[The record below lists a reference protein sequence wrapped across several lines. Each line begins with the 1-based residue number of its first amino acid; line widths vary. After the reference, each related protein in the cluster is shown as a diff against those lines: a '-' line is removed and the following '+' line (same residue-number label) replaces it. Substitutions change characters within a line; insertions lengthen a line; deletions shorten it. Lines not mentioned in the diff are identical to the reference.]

1 MSDRTGTRQV
11 LQGNEACA
19 VGALAA
25 GVNFFGGYP
34 ITPSSEI
41 AEVMSQ
47 CLPLM
52 GGRFIQM
59 EDEIASIA
67 AVVGASLAGAKAMT
81 ATSGPGFSLM
91 QENLGF
97 AAIAEIPC
105 VIVNVQRAG
114 PSTGLPTQ
122 PAQADVQQT
131 RWGTHGDHSI
141 IALAPSSV
149 LECFTMTV
157 DCVNLSERFRTPV
170 VLLSDEVVGHMRE
183 SVELPAPG
191 TYEVTHR
198 KRPEAGDSDYCPYGE
213 CPDGGRQPLA
223 AFGDDHR
230 FHVTGLTHD
239 PRGFPTMV
247 KSEVD
252 EKIRGIVDKIEDRAD
267 ELASYEEFMLDDAD
281 VLLFAYGST
290 ARVAKSSV
298 RELRKKGVRA
308 GLLRAKTIWPFSD
321 SRLNE
326 LAGRVRLVVVPE
338 MNLGQLALEVE
349 RAMCGAADV
358 RAFGKVDG
366 DLFTPDEITGFT
378 MEAAGL

>member
-1 MSDRTGTRQV
+1 MSERAGTKQV

-19 VGALAA
+19 IGALAA

-67 AVVGASLAGAKAMT
+67 AIVGASLAGAKAMT

-183 SVELPAPG
+183 SVMLPAPG
-191 TYEVTHR
+191 TYQVVHR
-198 KRPEAGDSDYCPYGE
+198 KSPEHGATDYCPYGE
-213 CPDGGRQPLA
+213 CEDGGLQPLA
-223 AFGDDHR
+223 AFGGEHR

-247 KSEVD
+247 KEEVD
-252 EKIRGIVDKIEDRAD
+252 AKIRGIVGKIEDCAD
-267 ELASYEEFMLDDAD
+267 ELACYEEFMLEDAD

-298 RELRKKGVRA
+298 RQLRDAGVKA
-308 GLLRAKTIWPFSD
+308 GLLRTKTIWPFSD
-321 SRLNE
+321 ARLSE
-326 LAGRVRLVVVPE
+326 LKDQLKLVVVPE
-338 MNLGQLALEVE
+338 MNLGQLSLEVE
-349 RAMCGAADV
+349 RALCGAADV
-358 RAFGKVDG
+358 RAYGKVDG
-366 DLFTPDEITGFT
+366 DLFTPDEITGYT

>member
-1 MSDRTGTRQV
+1 MSKAGTVKQV

-19 VGALAA
+19 IGALAA

-34 ITPSSEI
+34 ITPSTEI

-47 CLPLM
+47 CLPLI

-59 EDEIASIA
+59 EDEIASMAVIIGA
-67 AVVGASLAGAKAMT
+67 ALSGAKSMT

-97 AAIAEIPC
+97 AAIAEVPC

-149 LECFTMTV
+149 LECFTMTI

-170 VLLSDEVVGHMRE
+170 VLLSDEVIGHMRE

-191 TYEVTHR
+191 TYDVVPRRAPDSAAAEYS
-198 KRPEAGDSDYCPYGE
+198 PFCACAGDPL
-213 CPDGGRQPLA
+213 PPLA
-223 AFGDDHR
+223 AFGDEHR
-230 FHVTGLTHD
+230 YHITGLTHD
-239 PRGFPTMV
+239 SRGFPTMV
-247 KSEVD
+247 KEEVD
-252 EKIRGIVDKIEDRAD
+252 LKIRGIVNKIEGCAD

-298 RELRKKGVRA
+298 RELRSRGVKA
-308 GLLRAKTIWPFSD
+308 GLLRTRTIWPFSTT
-321 SRLNE
+321 RLLE
-326 LAGRVRLVVVPE
+326 LARQVELIVVPE
-338 MNLGQLALEVE
+338 MNLGQLLIEVE
-349 RAMCGAADV
+349 RAVGE
-358 RAFGKVDG
+358 RASVAPLSKVDG
-366 DLFTPDEITGFT
+366 DLFVPDDITGFT
-378 MEAAGL
+378 MEALGR

>member
-1 MSDRTGTRQV
+1 
-11 LQGNEACA
+11 
-19 VGALAA
+19 
-25 GVNFFGGYP
+25 
-34 ITPSSEI
+34 
-41 AEVMSQ
+41 
-47 CLPLM
+47 
-52 GGRFIQM
+52 M

-67 AVVGASLAGAKAMT
+67 AIVGASLAGAKAMT

-105 VIVNVQRAG
+105 VVINVQRAG

-149 LECFTMTV
+149 LECFTMTIQ
-157 DCVNLSERFRTPV
+157 CVNLSERYRTPV

-183 SVELPAPG
+183 SVTLPAPG
-191 TYEVTHR
+191 TYEVVHR
-198 KRPEAGDSDYCPYGE
+198 KQPAAGDTDYHPYGE
-213 CPDGGRQPLA
+213 DPDGGRQPLA
-223 AFGDDHR
+223 AFGDEHR

-239 PRGFPTMV
+239 ARGFPTMV
-247 KSEVD
+247 KSEV
-252 EKIRGIVDKIEDRAD
+252 EETIRGIVDKIEDRAD
-267 ELASYEEFMLDDAD
+267 DLAEYEEFMLEDAD

-298 RELRKKGVRA
+298 RDLRGKGVRA

-321 SRLNE
+321 ARLRE
-326 LAGRVRLVVVPE
+326 LSDQLSLVVVPE
-338 MNLGQLALEVE
+338 MNLGQLSLEVE
-349 RAMCGAADV
+349 RALCGAADV
-358 RAFGKVDG
+358 RAFGKIDG
-366 DLFTPDEITGFT
+366 ELFTPDEITGYT

>member
-1 MSDRTGTRQV
+1 MTERRSRAQV

-47 CLPLM
+47 VLPLI

-67 AVVGASLAGAKAMT
+67 AVVGAALAGAKAMT

-91 QENLGF
+91 QENIGF
-97 AAIAEIPC
+97 AAIAEVPC
-105 VIVNVQRAG
+105 VIINVQRAG

-157 DCVNLSERFRTPV
+157 ECVNLSERFRTPV

-183 SVELPAPG
+183 SVKLPLPG
-191 TYEVTHR
+191 TYQVEQR
-198 KRPEAGDSDYCPYGE
+198 KRPSQDSACYSPFCSEIGQPL
-213 CPDGGRQPLA
+213 PPLA
-223 AFGDDHR
+223 AFGDAHR

-239 PRGFPTMV
+239 ARGFPTMV
-247 KSEVD
+247 RDEVD
-252 EKIRGIVDKIEDRAD
+252 VKIRHIVGKIEDRAD
-267 ELASYEEFMLDDAD
+267 ELASYEEFMLEDAD

-298 RELRKKGVRA
+298 RELRKLGVRA
-308 GLLRAKTIWPFSD
+308 GLLRTKTIWPFSR
-321 SRLNE
+321 SRLAE
-326 LAGRVRLVVVPE
+326 LADRLRLVIVPE

-349 RAMCGAADV
+349 RAVCGAVPV
-358 RAFGKVDG
+358 RALGKVDG
-366 DLFTPDEITGFT
+366 ELFVPDEITEFT
-378 MEAAGL
+378 LEESGR

>member
-1 MSDRTGTRQV
+1 MSERRGRPQV

-19 VGALAA
+19 IGALAA
-25 GVNFFGGYP
+25 GVSFFGGYP

-41 AEVMSQ
+41 AELMSQ
-47 CLPLM
+47 VLPLV

-67 AVVGASLAGAKAMT
+67 AVVGAALAGAKAMT

-97 AAIAEIPC
+97 AAMAEVPC
-105 VIVNVQRAG
+105 VVVNVQRAG

-131 RWGTHGDHSI
+131 RWGTHGDHAI

-149 LECFTMTV
+149 IECFTMTV
-157 DCVNLSERFRTPV
+157 DCVNLSERYRTPV

-183 SVELPAPG
+183 SVALPAPG
-191 TYEVTHR
+191 SYAVEPRR
-198 KRPEAGDSDYCPYGE
+198 KPE
-213 CPDGGRQPLA
+213 DGGCYVPFCADVGEPLPPLA
-223 AFGDDHR
+223 AFGDAHR

-239 PRGFPTMV
+239 ARGFPTMV
-247 KSEVD
+247 RSEVD
-252 EKIRGIVDKIEDRAD
+252 AKIRHIVGKIEDSAD
-267 ELASYEEFMLDDAD
+267 ELASYEEFMLEDAD

-298 RELRKKGVRA
+298 RELRRRGVRA
-308 GLLRAKTIWPFSD
+308 GLLRARTIWPFAT
-321 SRLNE
+321 SRLSE
-326 LAGRVRLVVVPE
+326 LVPQLRFVIVPE
-338 MNLGQLALEVE
+338 MNLGQIALEVE
-349 RAMCGAADV
+349 RALCEEVPV

-366 DLFTPDEITGFT
+366 ELFVPDEITDFAL
-378 MEAAGL
+378 EVAGR

>member
-1 MSDRTGTRQV
+1 MTEAATKKQV

-19 VGALAA
+19 IGALAA

-41 AEVMSQ
+41 AEVLAQ

-59 EDEIASIA
+59 EDEIASM
-67 AVVGASLAGAKAMT
+67 AVIIGASLAGAKAMT

-97 AAIAEIPC
+97 AAIAEVPC
-105 VIVNVQRAG
+105 VIINVQRAG

-157 DCVNLSERFRTPV
+157 DCVNLSERYRTPV
-170 VLLSDEVVGHMRE
+170 VLLSDEVIGHMRE

-191 TYEVTHR
+191 TYRVEPR
-198 KRPEAGDSDYCPYGE
+198 RLPGLGEDYIPYCSRSGE
-213 CPDGGRQPLA
+213 KPPPLA
-223 AFGDDHR
+223 AFGGPYR

-239 PRGFPTMV
+239 ARGFPTMV

-252 EKIRGIVDKIEDRAD
+252 LKIRGIVDKIEGSAD

-298 RELRKKGVRA
+298 RELRAEGVRA
-308 GLLRAKTIWPFSD
+308 GLLRARTIWPFSRK
-321 SRLNE
+321 RLSE
-326 LAGRVRLVVVPE
+326 LADGVRLVVVPE
-338 MNLGQLALEVE
+338 MNLGQLVLEVE
-349 RAMCGAADV
+349 RAVAGRAAV
-358 RAFGKVDG
+358 VPLGKVDG
-366 DLFTPDEITGFT
+366 ELFTPEDITRST
-378 MEAAGL
+378 LEAIGK

>member
-1 MSDRTGTRQV
+1 VSERAPVKQV

-19 VGALAA
+19 IGALAA

-41 AEVMSQ
+41 AEVLSQ
-47 CLPLM
+47 CLPLV

-59 EDEIASIA
+59 EDEIASM
-67 AVVGASLAGAKAMT
+67 AVIIGASLAGAKAMT

-97 AAIAEIPC
+97 AAMAEVPC

-149 LECFTMTV
+149 LECFTLTV
-157 DCVNLSERFRTPV
+157 ECVNLSERFRTPV
-170 VLLSDEVVGHMRE
+170 VLLSDEVIGHMRE
-183 SVELPAPG
+183 SVTLPAPG
-191 TYEVTHR
+191 TYRVE
-198 KRPEAGDSDYCPYGE
+198 
-213 CPDGGRQPLA
+213 GRRDPGAAEGCYTPFCSQRGQAPPPLA
-223 AFGDDHR
+223 SFGGPHR

-239 PRGFPTMV
+239 ARGFPTMV
-247 KSEVD
+247 RDEVD
-252 EKIRGIVDKIEDRAD
+252 LKIRGIVDKIEGCAD
-267 ELASYEEFMLDDAD
+267 ELASYEEFMVDDAD

-298 RELRKKGVRA
+298 RELRRNGVRA
-308 GLLRAKTIWPFSD
+308 GLLRTRTVWPFSTT
-321 SRLNE
+321 RLEE
-326 LAGRVRLVVVPE
+326 LAGGLRLVVVPE
-338 MNLGQLALEVE
+338 MNLGQLVLEVE
-349 RAMCGAADV
+349 RAVCGTAEV
-358 RAFGKVDG
+358 RHLGKVDG
-366 DLFTPDEITGFT
+366 ELFTPDEITGFT
-378 MEAAGL
+378 MEALGE